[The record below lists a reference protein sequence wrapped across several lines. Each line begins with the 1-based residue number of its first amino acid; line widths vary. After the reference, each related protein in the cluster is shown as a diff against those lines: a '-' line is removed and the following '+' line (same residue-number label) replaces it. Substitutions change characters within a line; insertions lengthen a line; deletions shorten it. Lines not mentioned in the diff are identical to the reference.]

1 MKIKEIG
8 KHNSEHRALKATL
21 SKSFHFI
28 ATSFPQPQNRIANA
42 LFERLFRSLLG
53 YASQMEKLMR
63 RYIYIYA
70 YIKNSYA
77 PTC

>member
-1 MKIKEIG
+1 MKIKEIR
-8 KHNSEHRALKATL
+8 KHKSEYQALKATL

-28 ATSFPQPQNRIANA
+28 ATSFPQPQNWIVNA

-63 RYIYIYA
+63 RYIYIYMH
-70 YIKNSYA
+70 I
-77 PTC
+77 